1 MGIKVLKLF
10 FKSERKEHSAKFSLC
25 VSHSGNA
32 MGGTCVCVS
41 ISVNLVLILGLGVA
55 FYYPQE

>member
-25 VSHSGNA
+25 VSHSGMVSGHKDEIMPFSEKVN
-32 MGGTCVCVS
+32 GTK
-41 ISVNLVLILGLGVA
+41 
-55 FYYPQE
+55 